1 MKIIELYQTMK
12 LFKGNEKLTFIGE
25 FRPYKEDKCVKWF
38 TQEWR
43 ELLDNYFVC
52 NYYDYKLLPIDID
65 FIKQIIQSVFET
77 NANKYNKMYGALYYY
92 DFNPLWNVDGTE
104 KTTTTY
110 GENVNT
116 TNYGATSSTNNLGE
130 SNGTNTTGSRSG
142 ESTEKVN
149 GYNDL
154 TDNLKTQNKNL
165 WSSASAS
172 DSFHQDAV
180 TNTASTSEHVDVN
193 TNNEHTDLMIH
204 ERYGNIGVVSS
215 VALLTE
221 YTEFYANAKK
231 NLIEVIANDIVSKI
245 CLGVL

>member
-1 MKIIELYQTMK
+1 MKVIEFYQHDR

-38 TQEWR
+38 TQEFR
-43 ELLDNYFVC
+43 ELLDNYFIC
-52 NYYDYKLLPIDID
+52 NYYDYKLLPIDTD
-65 FIKQIIQSVFET
+65 FIKNIVQNVFET

-110 GENVNT
+110 GQVDSSNT
-116 TNYGATSSTNNLGE
+116 LGE
-130 SNGTNTTGSRSG
+130 TNGTNTTGARSG
-142 ESTEKVN
+142 DTTEKVN

-154 TDNLKTQNKNL
+154 SDELKTNGKNL

-172 DSFHQDAV
+172 DTFHQDSV
-180 TNTASTSEHVDVN
+180 NNSSTTE
-193 TNNEHTDLMIH
+193 EHTDTETK
-204 ERYGNIGVVSS
+204 ERFGNIGVTKSS
-215 VALLTE
+215 ELLVDTINL
-221 YTEFYANAKK
+221 YKL
-231 NLIEVIANDIVSKI
+231 NLIEEIANDIVKKI